1 MTGDLRY
8 ALRALRRHPGFA
20 AAVAAMLALGIGANT
35 AIFSVVNAV
44 LLRGLPYPAPERL
57 IMAFTTYPDFGHSGT
72 SLEDFRDWR
81 DGFAGAGELAAFDE
95 ANYNL
100 TGDGAPERA
109 EGAAV
114 TANYFRVLGAAPAAG
129 RAFLPEEERGPTPG
143 VAMLGH
149 EYWRRR
155 FGGDPRVVGRT
166 ITLNGLPR
174 TIVGV
179 APAGMVLPRTPDV
192 LVPVRTDSGFG
203 RRAEFLTVVGRLAP
217 GVTVDRARGVLAT
230 VGRRLQAQ
238 YPETNSPRLSIDVT
252 SMQDEVVG
260 AARPALLVLTGAVG
274 LVLLV
279 ACANVANL
287 LLVRATTRE
296 REVATRAALGASRAR
311 VARQLLAESVA
322 LAGAGGLAGVVLAAA
337 AVRAVRA
344 VGPDVLPRA
353 NEVGL
358 DGAALAFAV
367 AASVAT
373 GVLFG
378 LAPALRL
385 AREDLQT
392 ALRGSARGV
401 AGNAAAQRAR
411 GALVAA
417 EVALSVLLLVGA
429 GLLLRSFVAL
439 QRTDP
444 GFEAEHVLTA
454 RVTLPRAAYPQAD
467 PQVIGFQGAL
477 LERLRATPGV
487 RAAAL
492 ASTVPMSSS
501 GYVTFEVPGRVRQP
515 GEDLQP
521 FDVSDDYFRAMGVRL
536 LRGRV
541 FGPQDGPRAPRV
553 AVVDEEAARRFWPG
567 ADPIG
572 ARITVGDSTQFMTIV
587 GVVANVRQ
595 EGVAAKP
602 YPQLYGVLAQ
612 NPTRAV
618 AVVVRAAGDPA
629 ALTAGVRRTV
639 SALDPSL
646 PVYDVATMTERV
658 ARSVARPR
666 ATAAVVT
673 AFGAAALLLAA
684 VGIYAVVA
692 YSVAQRTRE
701 LGVRI
706 ALGAGRGDVRRLV
719 LRRGMA
725 PVGVGLA
732 AGMAAAPV
740 ATRALGALLYGVGAL
755 DPAAYAGA
763 AAFLAAVALAA
774 TWVPAERAT
783 RVPPMAALRQD

>member
-1 MTGDLRY
+1 MLADFRY
-8 ALRALRRHPGFA
+8 ALRALRRQPGFA

-44 LLRGLPYPAPERL
+44 LLRALPYRAPEQL
-57 IMAFTTYPDFGHSGT
+57 VLAFTTYPDFGHSST
-72 SLEDFRDWR
+72 SLPDFRDWR
-81 DGFAGAGELAAFDE
+81 DGFRGVGELAAYD
-95 ANYNL
+95 AVSYNV

-114 TANYFRVLGAAPAAG
+114 TSNYFRVLGASPAAG
-129 RAFLPEEERGPTPG
+129 RAFLPEEERGATPG
-143 VAMLGH
+143 VAMLGY

-179 APAGMVLPRTPDV
+179 GPAGLLLPRTPEV
-192 LVPVRTDSGFG
+192 LVPVRTDSGPG
-203 RRAEFLTVVGRLAP
+203 RRAEYLSVVGRLAP
-217 GVTVDRARGVLAT
+217 GATVDGARRALAA
-230 VGRRLQAQ
+230 VARRLQTE
-238 YPETNSPRLSIDVT
+238 YPETNSPRLSVDVT

-260 AARPALLVLTGAVG
+260 AARPVLLVLAGAVG

-296 REVATRAALGASRAR
+296 REVATRAALGASGGR
-311 VARQLLAESVA
+311 VARQLLVESVV
-322 LAGAGGLAGVVLAAA
+322 LAGLGGLAGVGLAAA
-337 AVRAVRA
+337 AVRAVRS
-344 VGPDVLPRA
+344 VDPDVLPRA
-353 NEVGL
+353 GEVAL
-358 DGAALAFAV
+358 DGAALGFALV
-367 AASVAT
+367 VSVGT

-385 AREDLQT
+385 ARGNLQAT
-392 ALRGSARGV
+392 LRGAGRGV
-401 AGNAAAQRAR
+401 AGHAAAQRAR

-444 GFEAEHVLTA
+444 GFEAEQVLTA
-454 RVTLPRAAYPQAD
+454 RLTLPSATYPDVDANVAPFQA
-467 PQVIGFQGAL
+467 AL
-477 LERLRATPGV
+477 LERLRAFPGV
-487 RAAAL
+487 RGAAL
-492 ASTVPMSSS
+492 ASTLPLSPSSYLS
-501 GYVTFEVPGRVRQP
+501 FQIEGREPQP

-521 FDVSDDYFRAMGVRL
+521 FDVSDDYFRTMGVRL
-536 LRGRV
+536 LRGRAI
-541 FGPQDGPRAPRV
+541 GPQDGPGAPRV

-567 ADPIG
+567 RDPIG
-572 ARITVGDSTQFMTIV
+572 ARITVGDSTQYQTVV

-595 EGVAAKP
+595 EGLAAKP
-602 YPQLYGVLAQ
+602 YPQLYGAIRQ
-612 NPTRAV
+612 DPTRGV

-629 ALTAGVRRTV
+629 ALTAAVRRAV
-639 SALDPSL
+639 AALDPTV
-646 PVYDVATMTERV
+646 PVYDVATMTQRV
-658 ARSVARPR
+658 RRDVARPR
-666 ATAAVVT
+666 ATAALVA

-692 YSVAQRTRE
+692 FSVAQRTRE
-701 LGVRI
+701 IGVRM
-706 ALGAGRGDVRRLV
+706 ALGASDRAVRVLV
-719 LRRGMA
+719 VRSGMA
-725 PVGVGLA
+725 PVLAGLA
-732 AGMAAAPV
+732 VGIAAAP
-740 ATRALGALLYGVGAL
+740 AAARALGALLYGVGAL
-755 DPAAYAGA
+755 DPLAYGGA
-763 AAFLAAVALAA
+763 AAFLAVVALAA
-774 TWVPAERAT
+774 TWAPAARAT